1 MVRQFLIVVEKIHI
15 MEKIN
20 KKILIVDDDNF
31 LLDMYS
37 LKFTER
43 GFDVDSS
50 LGSVDLIQ
58 KLRNGATPDILLLDI
73 VMPTMDGFEV
83 LELIKKENLAKGA
96 IKIIL
101 SNRGQKEDIDRG
113 VSLGAK
119 GYIVKATATPTEV
132 VDKVT
137 EIVKVSDK

>member
-1 MVRQFLIVVEKIHI
+1 
-15 MEKIN
+15 MEKMN

-43 GFDVDSS
+43 GFSVDSS

-58 KLRNGATPDILLLDI
+58 KLRGGATPDILLLDI

-83 LELIKKENLAKGA
+83 LEAIKKENLAKGA

-113 VSLGAK
+113 ISLGAK

-132 VDKVT
+132 VDKVI
-137 EIVKVSDK
+137 EIIGSSQK

>member
-1 MVRQFLIVVEKIHI
+1 

-43 GFDVDSS
+43 GFSVDSS
-50 LGSVDLIQ
+50 LGSIDLLQ
-58 KLRNGATPDILLLDI
+58 KLRGGATPDILLLDI
-73 VMPTMDGFEV
+73 VMPAMDGFEV
-83 LELIKKENLAKGA
+83 LEAIKKENLAKGT

-113 VSLGAK
+113 VSLGAR

-132 VDKVT
+132 VDKVV
-137 EIVKVSDK
+137 EIIEGSKK

>member
-1 MVRQFLIVVEKIHI
+1 

-20 KKILIVDDDNF
+20 KKIIIVDDDNF

-43 GFDVDSS
+43 GFDVSAA
-50 LGSVDLIQ
+50 LGSLDLLQ
-58 KLRNGATPDILLLDI
+58 KLRSGFTPDIVLLDI
-73 VMPTMDGFEV
+73 VMPSMDGFEV
-83 LELIKKENLAKGA
+83 LEVIKKENLAKGA
-96 IKIIL
+96 TKIIL

-132 VDKVT
+132 VDKVM
-137 EIVKVSDK
+137 EIMGISK

>member
-1 MVRQFLIVVEKIHI
+1 
-15 MEKIN
+15 MEKVN

-43 GFDVDSS
+43 GFSVDSS

-58 KLRNGATPDILLLDI
+58 KLRSGATPDILLLDI

-83 LELIKKENLAKGA
+83 LEAIKKENLAKGA
-96 IKIIL
+96 VKIIL
-101 SNRGQKEDIDRG
+101 SNRGQKEDVDRG
-113 VSLGAK
+113 ISLGAK

-132 VDKVT
+132 VDKVI
-137 EIVKVSDK
+137 EIIESSQK

>member
-1 MVRQFLIVVEKIHI
+1 
-15 MEKIN
+15 MEKVN

-43 GFDVDSS
+43 GFSVDSS

-58 KLRNGATPDILLLDI
+58 KLRGGATPDILLLDI

-83 LELIKKENLAKGA
+83 LEAIKKENLAKGA

-101 SNRGQKEDIDRG
+101 SNRGQKEDVDRG
-113 VSLGAK
+113 ISLGAK

-132 VDKVT
+132 VDKVI
-137 EIVKVSDK
+137 EIIESSKK

>member
-1 MVRQFLIVVEKIHI
+1 
-15 MEKIN
+15 MEKMN

-43 GFDVDSS
+43 GFGVDSS

-58 KLRNGATPDILLLDI
+58 KLRGGATPDILLLDI

-83 LELIKKENLAKGA
+83 LEAIKKENLAKGA

-113 VSLGAK
+113 ISLGAK

-132 VDKVT
+132 VDKVI
-137 EIVKVSDK
+137 EIIGSSQK

>member
-1 MVRQFLIVVEKIHI
+1 
-15 MEKIN
+15 MESN

-43 GFDVDSS
+43 GFSVDSS
-50 LGSVDLIQ
+50 LGSIDLLQ
-58 KLRNGATPDILLLDI
+58 KLRGGATPDILLLDI
-73 VMPTMDGFEV
+73 VMPAMDGFEV
-83 LELIKKENLAKGA
+83 LEAIKKENLAKGT

-113 VSLGAK
+113 VSLGAR

-132 VDKVT
+132 VDKVV
-137 EIVKVSDK
+137 EIIEGSKK

>member
-113 VSLGAK
+113 VGLGAK

-132 VDKVT
+132 VDKVA
-137 EIVKVSDK
+137 EIVKTSDK

>member
-1 MVRQFLIVVEKIHI
+1 

-50 LGSVDLIQ
+50 LGSVDLVQ

-83 LELIKKENLAKGA
+83 LELVKKENLAKGA

-113 VSLGAK
+113 ISLGAK

-132 VDKVT
+132 VDKVM
-137 EIVKVSDK
+137 EIIKASDK

>member
-1 MVRQFLIVVEKIHI
+1 

-43 GFDVDSS
+43 GFSVDSS
-50 LGSVDLIQ
+50 LGSIDLLQ
-58 KLRNGATPDILLLDI
+58 KLRGGATPDILLLDI
-73 VMPTMDGFEV
+73 VMPAMDGFEV
-83 LELIKKENLAKGA
+83 LEAIKKENLAKGT

-132 VDKVT
+132 VDKVV
-137 EIVKVSDK
+137 EIIEGSKK